1 MVIIMRFKIMF
12 LVGLLL
18 TSCASETSSYK
29 NRENEDIYIDFASVF
44 GFKSDYYCYFH
55 LDGCEACSY
64 LTPKI
69 ENKARE
75 IRKALNLALEK
86 MREED
91 NLIEEEERFQML
103 SNLYDLFSDKEDE
116 LEEIE
121 FTDTCQ
127 ENECE

>member
-1 MVIIMRFKIMF
+1 MKDLNNI
-12 LVGLLL
+12 
-18 TSCASETSSYK
+18 TYK
-29 NRENEDIYIDFASVF
+29 E
-44 GFKSDYYCYFH
+44 
-55 LDGCEACSY
+55 
-64 LTPKI
+64 
-69 ENKARE
+69 ARE

>member
-1 MVIIMRFKIMF
+1 MKDLNNI
-12 LVGLLL
+12 
-18 TSCASETSSYK
+18 TYK
-29 NRENEDIYIDFASVF
+29 E
-44 GFKSDYYCYFH
+44 
-55 LDGCEACSY
+55 
-64 LTPKI
+64 
-69 ENKARE
+69 ARE

-86 MREED
+86 MREEN